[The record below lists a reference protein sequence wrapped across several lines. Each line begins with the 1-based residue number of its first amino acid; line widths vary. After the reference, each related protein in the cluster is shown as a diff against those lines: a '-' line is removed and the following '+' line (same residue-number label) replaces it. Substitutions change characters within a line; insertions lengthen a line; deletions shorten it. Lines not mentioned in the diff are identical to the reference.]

1 LRKIIYVVL
10 LLALIAGAVWPL
22 VVQAENGLLA
32 DLSLYREEE
41 LITVVYPGGQQSSDI
56 TRSWIKGVKMRTD
69 AQNGNDVLI
78 IRPDLEL
85 VYNINMQRKIYS
97 EMPISLYRQAAK
109 SAMPML
115 AADSTYRV
123 TGRNKKISK
132 WSCREVIVAEETD
145 QFGQKMKTIWWVSND
160 VGLEKKILRHIMAIT
175 FGTEND
181 AMTMRFFEKL
191 TNIDGYPV
199 QTETSFTLR
208 GQTVKKIQTLKK
220 LEKQEIDNKLFE
232 LPEGLTK
239 LNVPIPD
246 GLQPTQ

>member
-1 LRKIIYVVL
+1 MRKIIYVVV
-10 LLALIAGAVWPL
+10 LLALVAGSIWPL
-22 VVQAENGLLA
+22 VVQAENDLLA
-32 DLSLYREEE
+32 DLSLYREED

-69 AQNGNDVLI
+69 AQNGNDVILY
-78 IRPDLEL
+78 RPDLEL
-85 VYNINMQRKIYS
+85 VYNINMQRKIYG

-109 SAMPML
+109 SAMAML
-115 AADSTYRV
+115 AADAAYRV
-123 TGRNKKISK
+123 TGRSKKINNWNCK
-132 WSCREVIVAEETD
+132 EVIVAEDTD
-145 QFGQKMKTIWWVSND
+145 QFGNKMRTVWWVSND

-175 FGTEND
+175 FGTESD

-199 QTETSFTLR
+199 QTESSMTLR
-208 GQTVKKIQTLKK
+208 GQTVKKIQTLRK
-220 LEKQEIDNKLFE
+220 LEKQEIDDKLFE

-239 LNVPIPD
+239 IKSPIPD